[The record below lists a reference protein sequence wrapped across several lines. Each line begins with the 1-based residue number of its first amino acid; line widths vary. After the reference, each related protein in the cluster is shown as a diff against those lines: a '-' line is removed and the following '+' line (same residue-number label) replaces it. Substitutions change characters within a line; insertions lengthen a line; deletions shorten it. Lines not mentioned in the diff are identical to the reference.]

1 VPDWWPVLLLFVFA
15 THGPFFAWRWWRTRE
30 IRHAATTLT
39 FALLV
44 VTYALRVF
52 APEARAGELAL
63 WQAVRI
69 PAWAAAA
76 LSLTL
81 LARHGVSRLKSR
93 DEVG

>member
-1 VPDWWPVLLLFVFA
+1 MLLLVVFA

-30 IRHAATTLT
+30 MRHAATTLT

-52 APEARAGELAL
+52 APEARAGEVAL

-76 LSLTL
+76 VSLTL
-81 LARHGVSRLKSR
+81 LARHGVSRIGAR
-93 DEVG
+93 REPR

>member
-1 VPDWWPVLLLFVFA
+1 MPDWWPALLLCVFA

-30 IRHAATTLT
+30 MRHAATTLT

-52 APEARAGELAL
+52 APEARAGEVAL

-76 LSLTL
+76 VSLTL
-81 LARHGVSRLKSR
+81 LARHGVSRIGAR
-93 DEVG
+93 REPR